1 MLEYGFVQR
10 EVKKGLDIS
19 DVEGLVFALPSFYE
33 IGQFLLWILQFSSKR
48 KAV

>member
-19 DVEGLVFALPSFYE
+19 DVEGLVLALPSFYE